1 MLQKGLKQRIYNLVV
16 KSSEF
21 IGNADGFAVINKVW
35 DLRSMESTDARY
47 KDAYGDFRQH
57 IVNNDDW
64 TLDEIF
70 YDKLNLLDGT
80 DELFLNFLEAF
91 VDAGIR
97 TDSDYITT
105 NVDLINSLLIEGGL
119 QLKLTSYFEDR
130 PIFKIQNASAITPA
144 ATSLQENSIVFNTGK
159 QNNLKMP
166 CFLITQMKWDDYNYK
181 TTLRLQY
188 LESLDSTIDIG
199 YFKIMKKGIEEGQK
213 IIDFLPDTFTSL
225 SDEYCS
231 LSGNEDYYFKLKNTF
246 PEKFN
251 SILLALKDAA
261 MYPKIAELF
270 EHDPAFT
277 KSITRDNSAEKVA
290 RMVRYQLAGID
301 YEKAF
306 KFRYDFKAPYAEES
320 IDLDFNFTYGSEM
333 AIQHRI
339 YVLIGNNGAGK
350 TRILSGIAEQLGK
363 EKPDRIGPFKPLFS
377 KVFTLS
383 YSIFDRFEI
392 QKGSHLYNYVYCGLK
407 KSKTEHYTEE
417 ELRGRFLA
425 SADKI
430 TYRGMVSEWRDVL
443 ANFITVDVLNSMFSY
458 NQIEYTFKKTD
469 LGAFDRLSSGQHI
482 LMYVLTEMLAQ
493 IRFNSLILYD
503 EPETHL
509 HPNAISELMNSLL
522 SLVKK
527 FNSFCIIGTH
537 SPLIVQ
543 CVQSRNVYVV
553 KRTKNDIELRTM
565 ERETYGENLTVLTE
579 EIFGNK
585 NIEKD
590 YLNLLTELVKK
601 GHSYNKIVQLFED
614 ENGLPMNLNVRLQLK
629 ELFVK

>member
-1 MLQKGLKQRIYNLVV
+1 MLQKGLKQRIYKAVV
-16 KSSEF
+16 QHDEF
-21 IGNADGFAVINKVW
+21 IGNEDGFAVINKVW
-35 DLRSMESTDARY
+35 DLRSIPSTDSRY
-47 KDAYGDFRQH
+47 KDGYGDFRQH

-64 TLDEIF
+64 TLDEVF
-70 YDKLNLLDGT
+70 YDKLDLLDGK
-80 DELFLNFLEAF
+80 DDIFISFLEAY
-91 VDAGIR
+91 VDPGIR
-97 TDSDYITT
+97 TDINFINTK
-105 NVDLINSLLIEGGL
+105 VDLINALLIESRL
-119 QLKLTSYFEDR
+119 QLKITSYFEDR
-130 PIFKIQNASAITPA
+130 PIFKVQAANVTTPA
-144 ATSLQENSIVFNTGK
+144 AANRIENKIVFNTSHEEHFT
-159 QNNLKMP
+159 MP
-166 CFLITQMKWDDYNYK
+166 CFLISQSDWDDFNYK
-181 TTLRLQY
+181 TSVK
-188 LESLDSTIDIG
+188 LEYMASLDITIDFG
-199 YFKIMKKGIEEGQK
+199 YIRIMKKGIGEGQK
-213 IIDFLPDTFTSL
+213 IVNLLPKSFTEL

-231 LSGNEDYYFKLKNTF
+231 LCADEEYYFKLKEKF
-246 PEKFN
+246 PHQFN

-261 MYPKIAELF
+261 MYPKIADFF
-270 EHDPAFT
+270 EHDAAF
-277 KSITRDNSAEKVA
+277 KRSIARDNTAEQVA

-306 KFRYDFKAPYAEES
+306 KFRYDFQPPYAEQS
-320 IDLDFNFTYGSEM
+320 IDLDFNFSYGTDSD
-333 AIQHRI
+333 IQHRI
-339 YVLIGNNGAGK
+339 YVLIGKNGAGK

-363 EKPDRIGPFKPLFS
+363 EKPDRIGPFKPLYS

-407 KSKTEHYTEE
+407 KSKTEHYTDE
-417 ELRGRFLA
+417 ELRSRFLA

-430 TYRGMVSEWRDVL
+430 TYRRMIYDWRDVL
-443 ANFITVDVLNSMFSY
+443 ANFITNDVLNSMFSFDG
-458 NQIEYTFKKTD
+458 IEYAFKKTD

-482 LMYVLTEMLAQ
+482 LMYVLTEMLAE

-522 SLVKK
+522 GLVKK

-553 KRTKNDIELRTM
+553 KRTENDIELRMM
-565 ERETYGENLTVLTE
+565 ERETYGENLTVITE

-585 NIEKD
+585 DIEKD
-590 YLNLLTELVKK
+590 YLDLLTELVKK
-601 GHSYNKIVQLFED
+601 GHSYEEIVQLFEI

-629 ELFVK
+629 QLFS